1 MTSCDNNNDKTSLF
15 PCVLWSHSL
24 TDSSWDISSYNI
36 IYDIDT
42 VGKFWYIFNN
52 LPSCD
57 IKGNHFY
64 LMKKNVDPIWEHEEN
79 RKGGVCSFRVLLK
92 DSMKLFEYLCV
103 LMLCNK
109 LYDGEGNL
117 DDVTGVSVSPKNNW
131 SIVKVWNKDSKVDVV
146 GRLNSEIK
154 KKYNNISIQ
163 YKENNPEY

>member
-1 MTSCDNNNDKTSLF
+1 MTNINIEEQTVLF
-15 PCVLWSHSL
+15 PCVLWSHSVS
-24 TDSSWDISSYNI
+24 DSSWDIASYNI

-57 IKGNHFY
+57 IKNNHFY
-64 LMKKNVDPIWEHEEN
+64 MMRKNVDPIWEHVDN
-79 RKGGVCSFRVLLK
+79 RNGGVCSFRILLK

-117 DDVTGVSVSPKNNW
+117 DDVTGISVSPKNNW
-131 SIVKVWNKDSKVDVV
+131 CIVKVWNKDSTVDVV
-146 GRLNSEIK
+146 NRLNPDIK
-154 KKYNNISIQ
+154 KKYSNISIQ
-163 YKENNPEY
+163 YRENNPEY